1 MTNDTLIQI
10 LQNGIALI
18 QSGASAE
25 DQIKT
30 MTVMSGLLR
39 DRAQRIQQD
48 IVQKTVIEKD
58 DIEEEIL
65 RFIC

>member
-10 LQNGIALI
+10 LQNGITLI
-18 QSGASAE
+18 QSGAGAE

-30 MTVMSGLLR
+30 MTIMSGLLR

-48 IVQKTVIEKD
+48 ICQKTVD
-58 DIEEEIL
+58 SLVD
-65 RFIC
+65 

>member
-30 MTVMSGLLR
+30 MSIMSGLLR
-39 DRAQRIQQD
+39 DRAQMIQQN
-48 IVQKTVIEKD
+48 IQQKTVD
-58 DIEEEIL
+58 SL
-65 RFIC
+65 AS

>member
-10 LQNGIALI
+10 LQNGIVLI

-30 MTVMSGLLR
+30 MTIMSGLLR
-39 DRAQRIQQD
+39 DRAQMIQQN
-48 IVQKTVIEKD
+48 IQQKTVD
-58 DIEEEIL
+58 TLAD
-65 RFIC
+65 

>member
-10 LQNGIALI
+10 LQNGIKLI
-18 QSGASAE
+18 QSGASDQ

-30 MTVMSGLLR
+30 MMVMSGLLR

-48 IVQKTVIEKD
+48 LAQKSVD
-58 DIEEEIL
+58 SLVD
-65 RFIC
+65 

>member
-18 QSGASAE
+18 QSDVSSE
-25 DQIKT
+25 EQIKT

-39 DRAQRIQQD
+39 DRAQRIQQN
-48 IVQKTVIEKD
+48 INQKKVD
-58 DIEEEIL
+58 SLAD
-65 RFIC
+65 

>member
-10 LQNGIALI
+10 LQNGITLI

-48 IVQKTVIEKD
+48 IIQKKVDTLAD
-58 DIEEEIL
+58 
-65 RFIC
+65 

>member
-1 MTNDTLIQI
+1 MTNDTLIHI

-25 DQIKT
+25 DQVKT

-39 DRAQRIQQD
+39 DRAQRIQQN
-48 IVQKTVIEKD
+48 INQKKVDTLAD
-58 DIEEEIL
+58 
-65 RFIC
+65 

>member
-10 LQNGIALI
+10 LQNGIVLI

-30 MTVMSGLLR
+30 MTIMSGLLR
-39 DRAQRIQQD
+39 DRAQMIQQN
-48 IVQKTVIEKD
+48 IQQKTVD
-58 DIEEEIL
+58 SL
-65 RFIC
+65 AS

>member
-18 QSGASAE
+18 QSGVSATE
-25 DQIKT
+25 QIKT

-39 DRAQRIQQD
+39 DRAQMIQQN
-48 IVQKTVIEKD
+48 IQQKTVD
-58 DIEEEIL
+58 TLAD
-65 RFIC
+65 

>member
-10 LQNGIALI
+10 LQNGIVLI

-30 MTVMSGLLR
+30 MTIMSGLLR
-39 DRAQRIQQD
+39 DRAQMIQQN
-48 IVQKTVIEKD
+48 IQQKTVD
-58 DIEEEIL
+58 SLAD
-65 RFIC
+65 